1 MAQNKKNTATLL
13 ATPGYIT
20 PMIAAKHPNIITFQ
34 SKRTGGVSCSPY
46 NSLNL
51 GNNTGDSAE
60 NVQEN
65 LIRLCRIVNIDYNQ
79 LVSSEQVHGTNIL
92 VAETPGRYHGYDAFI
107 TNKKNIFLC
116 IFTADCYPILIY
128 DPHHQAVGAVHAGW
142 KGTAGNIVMKT
153 VKAMQQQFHSHP
165 EECFAYIGTGISG
178 EAYEVDLAV
187 AEKFPSNCRYPSACA
202 GSNEKYLLD
211 LGLINNQQLC
221 ASGIP
226 QSHIEQS
233 PYCTY
238 RDSTMFF
245 SYRRDNGITG
255 RMVSLLTSPIKTCKC
270 I

>member
-1 MAQNKKNTATLL
+1 MTIQGTKNTATHI
-13 ATPGYIT
+13 AAPGYMT
-20 PMIAAKHPNIITFQ
+20 PMIAEKNPKLVALQ
-34 SKRTGGVSCSPY
+34 SIRTGGVSHDRY

-65 LIRLCRIVNIDYNQ
+65 LIRLCQTVNIDHKR

-128 DPHHQAVGAVHAGW
+128 DPQHRAVGAVHAGW

-153 VKAMQQQFHSHP
+153 VKAMLQQFHSRP
-165 EECFAYIGTGISG
+165 EECFAYIGTGISC
-178 EAYEVDLAV
+178 EAYEVDRAV
-187 AEKFPSNCRYPSACA
+187 AEKFPSNCRYPSACG

-211 LGLINNQQLC
+211 LSLINNQQLS

-226 QSHIEQS
+226 EPHIEQS

-255 RMVSLLTSPIKTCKC
+255 RMVSLIG
-270 I
+270 IR